1 MTVAGVLLAAGSSRR
16 FGATDKLLAMLQ
28 GRPLVTHAAQAMCAF
43 DPDVLIAVT
52 TSPEVAALLPDF
64 EIAAPPEEAPEQSDS
79 LRAGISLAESRGAT
93 RIVIALA
100 DMPFVTADLL
110 QKVAGRCTATR
121 ASAAT
126 DGQRTTPPA
135 CFPQSCFSDLRD
147 LRGDRGA
154 AALLRDLP
162 PSALV
167 DVPPET
173 LRDIDTPDLLRA
185 AQSDV
190 DRY

>member
-16 FGATDKLLAMLQ
+16 FGSDDKLLAMLQ
-28 GRPLVTHAAQAMCAF
+28 GRQLVTHAAQAMYGF
-43 DPDVLIAVT
+43 GPDVLIAVI
-52 TSPEVAALLPDF
+52 TSPEVAELLPDF
-64 EIAAPPEEAPEQSDS
+64 EIAMPLEEAPEQSDS

-110 QKVAGRCTATR
+110 QTVVGRSTASCP
-121 ASAAT
+121 SAVT
-126 DGQRTTPPA
+126 DGRRTMPPA
-135 CFPQSCFSDLRD
+135 CFPQSCFSDLRN
-147 LRGDRGA
+147 LSGDRGA
-154 AALLRDLP
+154 AALLRKLP

-167 DVPPET
+167 KVAQET

-185 AQSDV
+185 AQSDLGP
-190 DRY
+190 Y